1 MKTALTMK
9 ARKQV
14 LIPLRKL
21 ELKANDINYLY
32 LLIAFDMQVQ
42 VTRLTLTWDQAQFLR
57 FSYILSN
64 DKAKRK
70 LYLISG

>member
-1 MKTALTMK
+1 MK

-21 ELKANDINYLY
+21 KLKTNDINYLY

-42 VTRLTLTWDQAQFLR
+42 VTRLTLTWDQAQF
-57 FSYILSN
+57 
-64 DKAKRK
+64 
-70 LYLISG
+70 

>member
-64 DKAKRK
+64 DKAKQK
-70 LYLISG
+70 LSLITG